1 MKNVLMV
8 VLFFVCYA
16 VARSQSCTV
25 QAIDSNYV
33 VKFTC
38 RGSLQVNGKIDDTST
53 VELTSL
59 DSNIVILDRIDR
71 GSKVIITAKKGNV
84 TIGKKIDGKANVTI
98 ICRGDIIIQG
108 KIDGGAICDFYTE
121 TGKIIVQDKVAG
133 VGTMIRFHSLQPP
146 TWGSSV
152 SITPVAY

>member
-8 VLFFVCYA
+8 VFFFMCCA
-16 VARSQSCTV
+16 AARSQSCTV
-25 QAIDSNYV
+25 QPIDSNYV

-38 RGSLQVNGKIDDTST
+38 RGSLQVDGKIDDTSN

-71 GSKVIITAKKGNV
+71 NSTVIITAKKGSV
-84 TIGKKIDGKANVTI
+84 TIRKRIDAKSNVKI
-98 ICRGDIIIQG
+98 ICRGDIIIQD

-121 TGKIIVQDKVAG
+121 TGKIIVQDKVTG
-133 VGTMIRFHSLQPP
+133 VGTVIRYHSVQPP
-146 TWGSSV
+146 SWGSSV